1 MSDNLQTVRRYYR
14 AFAEQDVPSALAL
27 LEPGFVSTQADSMPW
42 RGVYRGHEGVS
53 ELFERLTPHV
63 SEAEYEV
70 EEFVEQGERVVAIG
84 RARITARS
92 TGETFVI
99 REVHALT
106 VRDGRLVSI
115 DVFLNAPVEL
125 LAALDA

>member
-1 MSDNLQTVRRYYR
+1 VSENLETVHRYYR
-14 AFAEQDVPSALAL
+14 AFAEHDVPAALAL
-27 LEPGFVSTQADSMPW
+27 LKPGFVSIQADSVPW
-42 RGVYRGHEGVS
+42 RGVYRGHEGVA

-70 EEFVEQGERVVAIG
+70 EELIEQGERVVAIG
-84 RARITARS
+84 RAHLTARS

-106 VRDGRLVSI
+106 VRDGRLASI
-115 DVFLNAPVEL
+115 DVFLNAPAEL
-125 LAALDA
+125 LAALDV